1 MKDLWISKS
10 EVKTILQGLQEFNKI
25 YVLTAMK
32 KTSKRYKV
40 ILGDITTKEI
50 EYIKFY
56 KKDLLNL
63 IEAPLGLKTRLDSKE
78 IDEDVKFR
86 VQLKKVEEDWE
97 IDK

>member
-1 MKDLWISKS
+1 MKNLWISKS

-63 IEAPLGLKTRLDSKE
+63 IEAPLGLKTRLDNKE
-78 IDEDVKFR
+78 IDDDVKFR